1 MFNLKWSIALI
12 KLISNA
18 GWLYNLATWWTQG
31 RCPGMLQIGQRTLA
45 AWISRVLENYLIS
58 SFWICIVFVQYVICV
73 FYLCLCLI
81 ESMSPRPSNHL
92 SSALTPDTVDTIL
105 QAEKRDHQDKH
116 HKYIRRTTN
125 NILGNALEKH
135 NKYIRRVWKKLL
147 PGHLLGTPNSRGRH
161 DDTASSTYSK
171 KHIWS
176 NIFEINKR
184 MKQQS

>member
-1 MFNLKWSIALI
+1 MTILSLH
-12 KLISNA
+12 LVNA
-18 GWLYNLATWWTQG
+18 GKVPGNVADWTENMSRLMGIKGSWELLDFILLDLYFL
-31 RCPGMLQIGQRTLA
+31 C
-45 AWISRVLENYLIS
+45 S
-58 SFWICIVFVQYVICV
+58 IC
-73 FYLCLCLI
+73 YLCLCLI
-81 ESMSPRPSNHL
+81 VSMSPRPSNHL
-92 SSALTPDTVDTIL
+92 SSALTPDILDTTL
-105 QAEKRDHQDKH
+105 QAEKRDHQDEH
-116 HKYIRRTTN
+116 HKYIGRTTN

-184 MKQQS
+184 MKHQS